1 MGRIVGDGAIN
12 FDIVD
17 VAVDPAHQGKRPWPA
32 GDGSWSHGWTLT
44 PLMAPTLRWWRMC
57 RNCTR
62 SSASKAFARRA
73 RGWPA
78 SGEPAVVS
86 SHFLPERALSKWQLV
101 LRRVP
106 HYAERHSHR
115 EDPMTRFL
123 LCSFALVLLYPS
135 GIDMYLV
142 GLPRIA
148 QDPGPARRNYIS
160 PSRSIWPV
168 WPPRC
173 CLLAASPT
181 ARGVSLSL
189 L

>member
-17 VAVDPAHQGKRPWPA
+17 VAVDPAHQWKRPWPA
-32 GDGSWSHGWTLT
+32 GDGEAGRPGWTLT

-86 SHFLPERALSKWQLV
+86 SHFLPRKRALSKWQLV

-115 EDPMTRFL
+115 EDPMTRFSSL
-123 LCSFALVLLYPS
+123 QLCPRFCSTPPASICIWSACRVLLRTS
-135 GIDMYLV
+135 GGQRGAITYRLL
-142 GLPRIA
+142 GLSGRYGLRDAVCWPH
-148 QDPGPARRNYIS
+148 RR
-160 PSRSIWPV
+160 P
-168 WPPRC
+168 
-173 CLLAASPT
+173 LGA
-181 ARGVSLSL
+181 
-189 L
+189 